1 MLNLLQDVMNNHI
14 LEKLRGGMIVSC
26 QSEGEDPFNA
36 DPNYMG
42 LFAKAA
48 EMGGAVGIRTQ
59 GIEKLKAIKKATNI
73 PVIGLIKSQFSDGTV
88 RITGSYKEVEEL
100 IASGSDIIAIDGTFR
115 KREGLDGPHFIKSVK
130 DSYGCIVLADI
141 ATCLEAKACEECG
154 ADAISTTL
162 NGYTPET
169 FSIVEGPNLYVL
181 EEILRTVQI
190 PVFAEGRYNK
200 PEDAQIAMEMGAYG
214 VISGT
219 ALTRPRVIT
228 KWFVEAVEKGKKLNK
243 VMKL

>member
-1 MLNLLQDVMNNHI
+1 MQSNI
-14 LEKLRGGMIVSC
+14 IEKLRGGMIVSC

-59 GIEKLKAIKKATNI
+59 GIEKLKAIKQAVKL
-73 PVIGLIKSQFSDGTV
+73 PVIGLLKSQFPDGTV
-88 RITGSYKEVEEL
+88 RITGSYQEVEGL
-100 IASGSDIIAIDGTFR
+100 MAAGSDIVAIDGTFR
-115 KREGLDGPHFIKSVK
+115 EREGLSGPDFIKTVK
-130 DSYGCIVLADI
+130 EKYDCLVLADI
-141 ATCLEAKACEECG
+141 ATCAEAEACETAG

-162 NGYTPET
+162 NGYTPDT
-169 FSIVEGPNLYVL
+169 LSKVEGPNLYVL
-181 EEILRTVQI
+181 EEILKTVKI
-190 PVFAEGRYNK
+190 PVFAEGRYNT
-200 PEDAQIAMEMGAYG
+200 PADAQAAMEMGAYG

-228 KWFVEAVEKGKKLNK
+228 KWFVDAVNKGNKLNK
-243 VMKL
+243 L